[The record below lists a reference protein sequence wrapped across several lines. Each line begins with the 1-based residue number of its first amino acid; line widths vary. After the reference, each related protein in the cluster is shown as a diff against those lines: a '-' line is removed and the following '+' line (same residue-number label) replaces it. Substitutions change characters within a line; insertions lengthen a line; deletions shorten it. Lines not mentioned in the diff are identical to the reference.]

1 MSASASPRLMDEQRE
16 RWFIG
21 LFVCLALAL
30 GVWAAIGSS
39 EWLGA
44 SIIII
49 CMVVTAITVPSTW
62 LAPLLAALIPLQLYF
77 NIPGTAF
84 STRGVVVFTLVAAF
98 RLILARGI
106 HFLSLRAERKTSTSS
121 DEISRFA
128 TRNDLVQVWM
138 YPAVI
143 FMLAAFIAA
152 FGASNRYLAFRGLYD
167 FGILFAVA
175 FVAGE
180 TLQTARAI
188 RATVLALVGAGM
200 FQTVLGLWETL
211 AGTNA
216 LVQFLLNEPIVE
228 LFWQS
233 GLLRDNLMNWS
244 VNWIVFERVAP
255 FGTFVNGIDYAI
267 FLAAI
272 LSLVLALVIA
282 QMDVPSHAP
291 RGRAGMRSIL
301 LLLGALLMVS
311 ALMATFKGSGYIA
324 IACGAATMGWLYLPK
339 LSRRIMALVV
349 IILGITLLL
358 ALPFANLLFERVLFW
373 IQREQGVYGTA
384 GRLSIWLSV
393 VQFALQRPLFG
404 YGLHNSIYLPEAARS
419 MLGGALVFNRT
430 STESAYVALLLETG
444 IVGFVA
450 LLSVV
455 GLALRRAYQS
465 INLGFSAA
473 TMVGVIGAIVAI
485 LAGNL
490 TVAGFTSDHNEM
502 LLGLLIGM
510 AYGQWNNQS

>member
-1 MSASASPRLMDEQRE
+1 MSARVLTRLTDEQRE
-16 RWFIG
+16 RWLVG
-21 LFVCLALAL
+21 WFVCLALAL
-30 GVWAAIGSS
+30 GVLAAVGSS
-39 EWLGA
+39 AWLGA
-44 SIIII
+44 SIVIL
-49 CMVVTAITVPSTW
+49 CMSVAAITVPSTW

-77 NIPGTAF
+77 NIPGTTF
-84 STRGVVVFTLVAAF
+84 STRGVVVFTFVAVLRLMAVRVAF
-98 RLILARGI
+98 RNLTQWHSWL
-106 HFLSLRAERKTSTSS
+106 
-121 DEISRFA
+121 
-128 TRNDLVQVWM
+128 
-138 YPAVI
+138 YPAAI

-152 FGASNRYLAFRGLYD
+152 FSASNRYLAFRGLYD

-180 TLQTARAI
+180 TLQSARAI
-188 RATVLALVGAGM
+188 RATVFALVGAGI
-200 FQTVLGLWETL
+200 FQAVLGLWE
-211 AGTNA
+211 ASVGTSA
-216 LVQFLLNEPIVE
+216 VVQFLLNEPIVE

-255 FGTFVNGIDYAI
+255 FGTFINGIDYAI

-272 LSLVLALVIA
+272 LSLVLALLIA
-282 QMDVPSHAP
+282 QIEVPSHAQ
-291 RGRAGMRSIL
+291 RGRVGMRSSL
-301 LLLGALLMVS
+301 LLFSVLLMGS
-311 ALMATFKGSGYIA
+311 ALMATFKGSGYLA
-324 IACGAATMGWLYLPK
+324 IACGAATIGLLYLPK

-349 IILGITLLL
+349 LVLGIAFLLV
-358 ALPFANLLFERVLFW
+358 LPFSNLFFERVLFW

-384 GRLSIWLSV
+384 GRLAIWLSV
-393 VQFALQRPLFG
+393 VDFFLQRPLFG

-465 INLGFSAA
+465 INRGFSAA
-473 TMVGVIGAIVAI
+473 ITVGVIGAIVAI

-510 AYGQWNNQS
+510 AFGQWNNQS